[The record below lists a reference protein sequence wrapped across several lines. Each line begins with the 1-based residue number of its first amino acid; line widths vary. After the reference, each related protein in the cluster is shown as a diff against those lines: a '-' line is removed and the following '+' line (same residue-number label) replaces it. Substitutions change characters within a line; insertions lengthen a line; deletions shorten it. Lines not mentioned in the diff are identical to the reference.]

1 MRYCMDKINVLIIG
15 TDINAYYMSRC
26 YHELTGKK
34 VNLIGKAPMAFTS
47 TSNITNIKI
56 EEDLWNSKTFV
67 ETLINYA
74 KEQNLKEKILL
85 IGTNDHYVR
94 LIIENR
100 KLLEN
105 YYVFNYPDINI
116 VNNLLI
122 KENFYENYKNMGL
135 DMPKTYI
142 YKCNQNDDIIK
153 IKEFFKEYPLIIKPS
168 DGVEYHYLEETLDK
182 VYKAKTE
189 NELEQIILKIEK
201 AGYKNNLI
209 IQEFIPGDDSALFDS
224 IFYVGKNKKA
234 QIATF
239 AQIGLQEHTPTG
251 IGNCTVLV
259 NGFDEHGYKE
269 ELIYKLKDFLEKIGY
284 QGFCEFDIKY
294 DSRDE
299 KYKVLEINPRQ
310 SRSGYYVA
318 ACGHNLVEYLIDDL
332 IFNKEKNFKII
343 KEKLVLSF
351 VPKKIINKYIE
362 NKKLKE
368 EIFKLIKNKKIVNPL
383 KYSKDNGFKRKKYLF
398 LRDRNYIQKYKKYTF

>member
-1 MRYCMDKINVLIIG
+1 MYKDINVLIIG

-34 VNLIGKAPMAFTS
+34 VDLIGKAPMAFTS
-47 TSNITNIKI
+47 VSDITNIQI
-56 EEDLWNSKTFV
+56 ENNLWDSNTFV
-67 ETLINYA
+67 KTLINYA
-74 KEQNLKEKILL
+74 KNKKSDKKILL
-85 IGTNDHYVR
+85 IGTNDNYVK
-94 LIIENR
+94 LIIEN
-100 KLLEN
+100 KSLLEK

-122 KENFYENYKNMGL
+122 KEKFYSIYKDMGL
-135 DMPKTYI
+135 DMPNTYI
-142 YKCNQNDDIIK
+142 YKCNQNDDINK
-153 IKEFFKEYPLIIKPS
+153 IKRCFKEYPIIIKPS
-168 DGVEYHYLEETLDK
+168 DGVEYHHLEETLDK
-182 VYKAKTE
+182 VYKAKSE
-189 NELEQIILKIEK
+189 EELEKIILKIEN

-259 NGFDEHGYKE
+259 NGFDENGYKE
-269 ELIYKLKDFLEKIGY
+269 ELIYKLKGFLETIGY
-284 QGFCEFDIKY
+284 QGFCEFDMKY
-294 DSRDE
+294 DSRDG

-318 ACGHNLVEYLIDDL
+318 ACGHNLVQYLIDDL
-332 IFNKEKNFKII
+332 ILNKEKEFKII
-343 KEKLVLSF
+343 KEKIVLSF
-351 VPKKIINKYIE
+351 VPKKIIKKYIKNNNLKNE
-362 NKKLKE
+362 IKK
-368 EIFKLIKNKKIVNPL
+368 IIKNKKIVNPL
-383 KYSKDNGFKRKKYLF
+383 KYKKDNSFKRKKYMF
-398 LRDRNYIQKYKKYTF
+398 LRDRNYFKKYKKYSF

>member
-1 MRYCMDKINVLIIG
+1 MYNDIKVLIIG

-34 VNLIGKAPMAFTS
+34 ADLIGKAPMAFTS
-47 TSNITNIKI
+47 VSNITNIKI
-56 EEDLWNSKTFV
+56 EDNLWDSKVFV

-74 KEQNLKEKILL
+74 NEQKSEEKILL
-85 IGTNDHYVR
+85 IGTNDNYVK
-94 LIIENR
+94 LIIEN
-100 KLLEN
+100 KSLLEK
-105 YYVFNYPDINI
+105 YYVFNYSDINI

-122 KENFYENYKNMGL
+122 KEKFYQTYKNMGL

-142 YKCNQNDDIIK
+142 YKCNQNDDINK
-153 IKEFFKEYPLIIKPS
+153 IKENFNEYPIIIKPS
-168 DGVEYHYLEETLDK
+168 DGVEYHHLEETLDK
-182 VYKAKTE
+182 VYKAKSE
-189 NELEQIILKIEK
+189 EELEKIILKIEK

-269 ELIYKLKDFLEKIGY
+269 ELVYKLKEFLEKIGY
-284 QGFCEFDIKY
+284 QGFCEFDMKY
-294 DSRDE
+294 DSRDG

-318 ACGHNLVEYLIDDL
+318 ACGHNLVQYLIDDL
-332 IFNKEKNFKII
+332 ILNKEKEFKII
-343 KEKLVLSF
+343 KEELVLSF
-351 VPKKIINKYIE
+351 VPKKIIKKYIE
-362 NKKLKE
+362 NKILKK
-368 EIFKLIKNKKIVNPL
+368 EINNLIKNKKIVNPL
-383 KYSKDNGFKRKKYLF
+383 KYSKDSSFKRKKYMF
-398 LRDRNYIQKYKKYTF
+398 LRDKNYFKKYKKYTF

>member
-1 MRYCMDKINVLIIG
+1 MYKDINVLIIG

-34 VNLIGKAPMAFTS
+34 VDLIGKAPMAFTS
-47 TSNITNIKI
+47 VSNITNIQI
-56 EEDLWNSKTFV
+56 EDNLWDSNTFV

-74 KEQNLKEKILL
+74 ENKNSDKKILL
-85 IGTNDHYVR
+85 IGTNDNYVK
-94 LIIENR
+94 LIIEN
-100 KLLEN
+100 KSLLEK

-122 KENFYENYKNMGL
+122 KEKFYSIYKDMGL
-135 DMPKTYI
+135 DMPNTYI
-142 YKCNQNDDIIK
+142 YKCNQNDDINK
-153 IKEFFKEYPLIIKPS
+153 IKKYFKEYPIIIKPS
-168 DGVEYHYLEETLDK
+168 DGVEYHHLEETLDK
-182 VYKAKTE
+182 VYKAKNE
-189 NELEQIILKIEK
+189 EELEKIILKIEN

-259 NGFDEHGYKE
+259 NGFDENGYKE
-269 ELIYKLKDFLEKIGY
+269 ELIYKLKGFLETIGY
-284 QGFCEFDIKY
+284 QGFCEFDMKY
-294 DSRDE
+294 DSRDG

-318 ACGHNLVEYLIDDL
+318 ACGHNLVQYLIDDL
-332 IFNKEKNFKII
+332 ILNKEKEFKII

-351 VPKKIINKYIE
+351 VPKKIIKKYIN

-368 EIFKLIKNKKIVNPL
+368 EINKIIKNKKIVNPL
-383 KYSKDNGFKRKKYLF
+383 KYNKDNSFRRKKYMF
-398 LRDRNYIQKYKKYTF
+398 LRDRNYFKKYKKYTF

>member
-1 MRYCMDKINVLIIG
+1 MDKVKILVLG

-34 VNLIGKAPMAFTS
+34 VDLIGKASMAFTS
-47 TSNITNIKI
+47 TSNITNVKI

-67 ETLINYA
+67 KTLINYA
-74 KEQNLKEKILL
+74 EEQNSKEKILL

-94 LIIENR
+94 LIVENQS
-100 KLLEN
+100 LLEK
-105 YYVFNYPDINI
+105 YYVFNYPNI
-116 VNNLLI
+116 GILDNLLI
-122 KENFYENYKNMGL
+122 KENFYGNYKNMGL

-142 YKCNQNDDIIK
+142 YKCNQNDDINK
-153 IKEFFKEYPLIIKPS
+153 IKEYFKEYPLIIKPS

-182 VYKAKTE
+182 VYKAKNE
-189 NELEQIILKIEK
+189 DELEKIILKIEK

-269 ELIYKLKDFLEKIGY
+269 ELVYKLKEFLEKIGY
-284 QGFCEFDIKY
+284 QGFCEFDMKY
-294 DSRDE
+294 DSRDG

-318 ACGHNLVEYLIDDL
+318 ACGYNLVEYLIDDL
-332 IFNKEKNFKII
+332 IFNKEKEFKII
-343 KEKLVLSF
+343 KEKLLLSF
-351 VPKKIINKYIE
+351 VPKKVIKKYIE

-383 KYSKDNGFKRKKYLF
+383 KYSKDSSFKRKKYLF
-398 LRDRNYIQKYKKYTF
+398 LRDRNYVQKYKKYTF